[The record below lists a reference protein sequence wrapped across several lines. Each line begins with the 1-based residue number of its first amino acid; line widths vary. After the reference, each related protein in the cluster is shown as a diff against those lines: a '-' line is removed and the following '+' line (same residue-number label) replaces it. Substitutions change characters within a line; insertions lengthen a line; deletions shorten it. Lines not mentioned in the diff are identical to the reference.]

1 MKRFGRIGAA
11 LLVSGGVVVLV
22 AGPAAAATGRIV
34 NVSSAGGQL
43 QVVFTATE
51 LAAGEVLDPAS
62 VQLEVNGVPIPG
74 ETVPV
79 EDSSTVTST
88 STLVMD
94 TSGSMAGE
102 RLETAKQAARTYL
115 AAVPENVRVGLVTF
129 ADAAE
134 RRVAPTL
141 DRDEVLAV
149 IDSLEAVGETALYDG
164 TILGVRSVGAEGA
177 RNVLILSDG
186 EDTGSETSLART
198 ERIVEASRVVVD
210 AVSIGTAQNQVGQL
224 QRLVSAGRGQVIASD
239 DLDSVTAAF
248 DSAARSVSEQVAVTA
263 NLPEELSG
271 QSGNLTVRARVGN
284 SDVADTAFVT
294 LPTVDDAPAEL
305 TDFGPQTVAQPTGVA
320 QTLTQPWVMGLAALL
335 LFAGLAVLMTIAFR
349 TAEEA
354 ASPERKVSR
363 RLSIYTLTG
372 RQPVK
377 ESETTT
383 ALGTSGVAR
392 SAVDFAGRVVSKR
405 DFETVLGE
413 RLERAAV
420 PLKPAEW
427 LLIHVGATLGLG
439 LLLLL
444 LSGGSLIAT
453 IIGVT
458 IGGIV
463 PWTYLIVKESRRKA
477 AFAAQLPET
486 LQLIAGSL
494 SSGYSLPQAIDAATK
509 DAAPPMSTE
518 LDRALVEARLGVQIE
533 DALEGV
539 ASRMES
545 VDFSWVVMAIRIQRE
560 VGGNLSE
567 VLNTTAATLRE
578 RERLRRQVQVL
589 SAEGRLSAWIL
600 GGLPIA
606 FTLYLV
612 LTRGDYLEPLYTTLL
627 GWALIILAVILMTV
641 GIFWLRKA
649 VKVEV

>member
-1 MKRFGRIGAA
+1 MKRYGRIGAA
-11 LLVSGGVVVLV
+11 LLVSGGVVLLV

-74 ETVPV
+74 EAVPV

-129 ADAAE
+129 ADTAE
-134 RRVAPTL
+134 RRVAPTA
-141 DRDEVLAV
+141 DRDEVLTV

-224 QRLVSAGRGQVIASD
+224 QRLASAGRGQVIASD

-294 LPTVDDAPAEL
+294 LPTVDSAPAEL
-305 TDFGPQTVAQPTGVA
+305 TDFGPQTVAQPTGLA

-453 IIGVT
+453 IVGVT

-463 PWTYLIVKESRRKA
+463 PWAYLAVKEGRRKT
-477 AFAAQLPET
+477 AFLAQMPET

-509 DAAPPMSTE
+509 DAVPPISTE
-518 LDRALVEARLGVQIE
+518 LDRALVEARLGVPIE

-539 ASRMES
+539 ASRMQS

-600 GGLPIA
+600 GGLPIL

-612 LTRGDYLEPLYTTLL
+612 LTRADYLEPLYTTLL
-627 GWALIILAVILMTV
+627 GWALIILALILMVV
-641 GIFWLRKA
+641 GIFWLRKS